1 VVCQSRTVE
10 GLEMNAGFW
19 RGKRVLVTG
28 HTGFKGSWLS
38 LWLHEAGAIVAGY
51 SLPPSSVENL
61 FELAEVGSAVDSVYA
76 DIRDLAELKRQFHLF
91 QPEIVF
97 HLAAQALV
105 RKSYEAPVET
115 YEVNVMG
122 TANVLEAVRTCNS
135 CRVVLVV
142 TSDKCY
148 ENREWNLG
156 YRECDPMGGHD
167 PYSSSKGCAELVT
180 SAYRRSFFGPS
191 SHREV
196 AIASARAGNVIGGGD
211 FARDRLLPDLVKAM
225 RNRSVLAIRYPDA
238 VRPWQHVLEPL
249 SGYILLAEKL
259 WSNPRQ
265 YSDCWNFGPSAY
277 DCRSVRWVIE
287 KFSEFFDQKISWTT
301 DHATNPHEAGLLTL
315 DSTKARTDL
324 GWQSRW
330 SIDSALRAAAE
341 WYRAQ
346 ARNESARDAILRDIE
361 SYEVSR
367 TCP

>member
-1 VVCQSRTVE
+1 VN
-10 GLEMNAGFW
+10 LNFW

-38 LWLHEAGAIVAGY
+38 LWLHEAGAIVGGY

-61 FELAEVGSAVDSVYA
+61 YEIAEVGSSVESLFA
-76 DIRDLAELKRQFHLF
+76 DIRNLPELKRQFDCF
-91 QPEIVF
+91 QPEVVF
-97 HLAAQALV
+97 HLAAQAIV
-105 RKSYEAPVET
+105 RQSYAAPIET

-122 TANVLEAVRTCNS
+122 TANVLESVRSCDS

-148 ENREWNLG
+148 ENREWDWG

-191 SHREV
+191 SQRPV

-211 FARDRLLPDLVKAM
+211 FAKDRLVPDLVNAM
-225 RNRSVLAIRYPDA
+225 RKHSVLTIRYPDA

-259 WSNPRQ
+259 WCAPQRFADS
-265 YSDCWNFGPSAY
+265 WNFGPLAN
-277 DCRSVRWVIE
+277 DCRPVRWIIE
-287 KFSEFFDQKISWTT
+287 KLNEYADESISWTV
-301 DHATNPHEAGLLTL
+301 DPNAKPHEAGLLTL
-315 DSTKARTDL
+315 DSTKARTSL
-324 GWQSRW
+324 GWHSRW
-330 SIDSALRAAAE
+330 PVETALRSAVD
-341 WYRAQ
+341 WYRAYG
-346 ARNESARDAILRDIE
+346 RNDHGRDAVIRDIE
-361 SYEVSR
+361 LYESTPVSH
-367 TCP
+367 